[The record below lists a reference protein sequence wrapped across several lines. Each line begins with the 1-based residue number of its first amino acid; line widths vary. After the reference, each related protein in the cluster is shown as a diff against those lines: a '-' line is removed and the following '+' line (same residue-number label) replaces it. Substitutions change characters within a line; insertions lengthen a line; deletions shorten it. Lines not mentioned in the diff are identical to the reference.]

1 MSQQPQ
7 ELKRKVVFDEPK
19 EAEPDLELNTQLKFA
34 GDDTFLPETTSN
46 TDAETDLENDLERSL
61 AKPKKGSGWF
71 KGLLVAGAAMVGW
84 QTVDYVVT
92 AYQGGDWLALGWS
105 GITAAIATMGIT
117 ALGRELFKL
126 RRLKQRQSERDQA
139 QALLDTDGMGQGK
152 AFCTK
157 LAKQSGIHNEH
168 AGYDRWQQSLAATHN
183 DREVIVLYD
192 QMVMSQQDKLAR
204 RLVSKY
210 SSEAALMVALSPLA
224 IADMLLV
231 AWRNFRL
238 IEQISVVY
246 GVELGYWSRIRLVK
260 LVLANMALA
269 GASEV
274 VADTGMNM
282 LSMDIAGRV
291 STRVAQGVG
300 VGLLTARLGL
310 KAMAIMRPLPWQ
322 EGTQPKLG
330 EIRRDLLSQ
339 LTKKQ
344 DES

>member
-139 QALLDTDGMGQGK
+139 QALLDADGMGQG
-152 AFCTK
+152 
-157 LAKQSGIHNEH
+157 
-168 AGYDRWQQSLAATHN
+168 
-183 DREVIVLYD
+183 
-192 QMVMSQQDKLAR
+192 
-204 RLVSKY
+204 
-210 SSEAALMVALSPLA
+210 
-224 IADMLLV
+224 
-231 AWRNFRL
+231 
-238 IEQISVVY
+238 
-246 GVELGYWSRIRLVK
+246 
-260 LVLANMALA
+260 
-269 GASEV
+269 
-274 VADTGMNM
+274 
-282 LSMDIAGRV
+282 
-291 STRVAQGVG
+291 
-300 VGLLTARLGL
+300 
-310 KAMAIMRPLPWQ
+310 
-322 EGTQPKLG
+322 
-330 EIRRDLLSQ
+330 
-339 LTKKQ
+339 
-344 DES
+344 